1 MCSPAV
7 YLTIPNNSPPAYYF
21 FDFLSDLPFLIWT
34 PRINFP
40 DFCFVDLSEI
50 VKMDCSICKT
60 LGSLVQTIL
69 ISYQSQSRLNLECK
83 LSEGPGRLLLL
94 TESLFQTLRPL
105 SLYLD
110 PPPPPCLSIY
120 RLSVKP
126 PRPYYLNLE
135 GQKNVSQECERYTTV
150 WLQNTKH
157 QQ

>member
-7 YLTIPNNSPPAYYF
+7 YLTVPNNSPPAYHF
-21 FDFLSDLPFLIWT
+21 LDFLSDLPFLIGT

-40 DFCFVDLSEI
+40 DFCFADLSEI

-60 LGSLVQTIL
+60 LGSLVQTVL

-83 LSEGPGRLLLL
+83 LSEGPGRSLLL
-94 TESLFQTLRPL
+94 TESLFQTPL
-105 SLYLD
+105 PLFGPS
-110 PPPPPCLSIY
+110 PPRLSIY

-135 GQKNVSQECERYTTV
+135 GKKNVSQECERYTTV
-150 WLQNTKH
+150 CLQNAKH